1 MAGFKLSK
9 ISAILRGEYLS
20 TEHDEVRL
28 AIRNIASSLAD
39 KFVQADDRF
48 DRRGWYRACGLPS
61 SGSLDAI
68 VNRASMITAE
78 PVLASVSPSLVK
90 RGGTDS
96 QSFAY
101 ALETKFQGERTY
113 GITVWVKS
121 GYKFDKI
128 MMADGQ
134 GKNAHVHCFIEK
146 TTGAVCKAA
155 SLNAPA
161 RHSNKSLVS
170 QYSLRTDWDFTQA
183 VAAADANGSYLYDT
197 NRLR

>member
-20 TEHDEVRL
+20 TDSDDVRL
-28 AIRNIASSLAD
+28 VIRNIASSLAD

-48 DRRGWYRACGLPS
+48 DRRGWYRACGLPASGFIS
-61 SGSLDAI
+61 SSPEKVEEFLQKTPA
-68 VNRASMITAE
+68 
-78 PVLASVSPSLVK
+78 ASVSPILIK

-101 ALETKFQGERTY
+101 ALNTKFQGERN

-121 GYKFDKI
+121 GYKFNKI

-134 GKNAHVHCFIEK
+134 GNNAHIHCFIERL
-146 TTGAVCKAA
+146 TGAVCKAA
-155 SLNAPA
+155 SINAPA
-161 RHSNKSLVS
+161 RHSDKSLVS
-170 QYSLRTDWDFTQA
+170 NFNLTSDQGFTEA
-183 VAAADANGSYLYDT
+183 VTAADASGYYLYS
-197 NRLR
+197 R